1 MKKKSASQSAPAR
14 RSLGEGGFFNLRVLI
29 GLFVVLAG
37 VFLALFG
44 MGAFSS
50 VFAQGKGTKNNSST
64 TNQASPGTQTPD
76 VVQLVGPV
84 RLDKDLRDLP
94 YVAPKK
100 EFEERVLT
108 RYPRGTGET
117 GATGAPAGYGTSGLA
132 YVERLLKNLWRPA
145 PTMPGPLLTF
155 EGESAAEACACAPP
169 DSDGDVGPNHYV
181 EAINVAFRVFDKS
194 GTPLTPV
201 TTYNSLFAP
210 LTGTP
215 CSGFNDGDPF
225 VFYDHLADRWV
236 ISDFAFSSLN
246 GPFYQCIAVSQT
258 SSPVTGGWFLYAVQH
273 DSANP
278 Q

>member
-1 MKKKSASQSAPAR
+1 MKKNSTDQSVPAR

-50 VFAQGKGTKNNSST
+50 VFAQGKGTKNISST

-117 GATGAPAGYGTSGLA
+117 GATEAPAGYGTSGLA
-132 YVERLLKNLWRPA
+132 YVQRLLKNLWRPV
-145 PTMPGPLLTF
+145 PTMPPPLLTF
-155 EGESAAEACACAPP
+155 EGLGAAQACACAPP

-181 EAINVAFRVFDKS
+181 EAVNVAFNVYNKN
-194 GTPLTPV
+194 GT
-201 TTYNSLFAP
+201 SLAGPITFSSFFAP
-210 LTGTP
+210 LTGTA
-215 CSGFNDGDPF
+215 CSGGNQTDPIA
-225 VFYDHLADRWV
+225 FYDQIADRWV
-236 ISDFAFSSLN
+236 IT
-246 GPFYQCIAVSQT
+246 I
-258 SSPVTGGWFLYAVQH
+258 
-273 DSANP
+273 SAYV
-278 Q
+278 